1 MGFISALS
9 SAVNAVLIKE
19 SGSVSSFSHVLS
31 EQSAQVLC
39 VPLSSKGLGASP
51 LSATTRAFVPS
62 SFTESILHLIG
73 SSMIFSRSWGIS
85 SESNL
90 VPGDGAVLCDP
101 GTLYL
106 YRCCLRVKLSR
117 RKSVKRGYRYCGCKN
132 DRYGSSKLFFHISSL
147 SVRYKASD
155 KIPVCGA
162 KGSPD
167 TKHSIHIIIQFI
179 RVVNQ
184 ASGKHK
190 IVAIPPV
197 LWYHCS

>member
-1 MGFISALS
+1 MRAAFVKRFGGQPF
-9 SAVNAVLIKE
+9 VRDD
-19 SGSVSSFSHVLS
+19 
-31 EQSAQVLC
+31 
-39 VPLSSKGLGASP
+39 KGLCAVIVYRKYPP
-51 LSATTRAFVPS
+51 LDRLFDDLLKV
-62 SFTESILHLIG
+62 L
-73 SSMIFSRSWGIS
+73 GIS

-117 RKSVKRGYRYCGCKN
+117 RKSLKRGYRYCGCKN

-155 KIPVCGA
+155 MIPVCGA